1 MQLSL
6 GGSRGWEQRVH
17 SSNQSCEQSCH
28 QHHSS
33 DNSHGHRDKSTV
45 FLPPSTAGRE
55 GKKEDE
61 APEQVCKV
69 PIK

>member
-17 SSNQSCEQSCH
+17 SSKQSCEQSCH

-33 DNSHGHRDKSTV
+33 DSGHGDKSTV
-45 FLPPSTAGRE
+45 FLLPPSLGRE

-61 APEQVCKV
+61 APEQVCKL

>member
-33 DNSHGHRDKSTV
+33 DSSHRHGDKSTV
-45 FLPPSTAGRE
+45 FLLPPRLRRE
-55 GKKEDE
+55 GKKEDK
-61 APEQVCKV
+61 APEQVCKL